1 MLQFN
6 SNLINLYLLLNSL
19 TISNSLGL
27 FLNDEKIDEIVE
39 SKLIGIN
46 KTNNTKPSI
55 SKKNSNATKPFYNIN
70 VGIDIDSLWYINASI
85 TNQDQQLRL
94 DIAQPYV
101 WVVNEEYA
109 NNFSGSTYEV
119 NDTEVSSYYGTTVY
133 DMEFIDN
140 VAINTSA
147 YISNMILEDA
157 GDAPI
162 DSIENSSNELIINT
176 MGFFASYYSYS
187 LMGAF
192 GLGGKI
198 NNTNWQETQIATNY
212 FNDSFLALEALKN
225 EGTIGSAGYSLWLA
239 GDIGNEVDLS
249 LYETNDNDYVNSN
262 FSVGSLMLNYVNSSL
277 YTGDLVK
284 FESIP
289 YYEVFDEGQSF
300 SSNGY
305 PIFPLSGAVLIAND
319 SETAN
324 LTLTDDITPILFD
337 SRYTSSYLP
346 IDIIQQIS
354 IQMNAF
360 YVESVES
367 WYVACE
373 LGNINAY
380 IEFLFGQLSIKVP
393 LSEFVIQAYL
403 SSANSSDIPLYFK
416 SATGQKSAACL
427 LKLKPNYL
435 SGINVLGGSFLRYAY
450 LAADLEANQ
459 FALAQAANIYG
470 EDVITETNVKRDVEI
485 FTSMKLYD
493 KRDSSSSLAT
503 IESSES
509 TQRSSVTTTTRSSSS
524 TETTTSSH
532 SSSTSSS
539 SSFATSS
546 SSFSSS
552 SSSSSSTED
561 YTETALFI
569 SSGYIPF
576 AKSSNISVTSLVMT
590 TFSASETQSRE
601 YGSNILELFGYNFTY
616 GTIFSNGEIVT
627 ATKSFYD
634 TNLPSVTTKV
644 SGSTY
649 VTAAGSTSSAS
660 YSDTS
665 TSLISVYIVTMVY
678 ETQVTQVD
686 ESTTLYG
693 TSTYTVYSTI
703 FGNATSTNGK
713 NGGGS
718 NPREY
723 INGSNWMF
731 SILKVLG
738 ITGFIY
744 TFI

>member
-1 MLQFN
+1 MVLFN

-19 TISNSLGL
+19 SLSNSLGL
-27 FLNDEKIDEIVE
+27 FLNDEEIDDIVE

-46 KTNNTKPSI
+46 KTNHSKPSI
-55 SKKNSNATKPFYNIN
+55 SKKNSNVTKPFYNIN
-70 VGIDIDSLWYINASI
+70 VGIDVDSLWYINASI

-109 NNFSGSTYEV
+109 NNFSGTTYEV

-147 YISNMILEDA
+147 YISNMILQDA
-157 GDAPI
+157 GDGAI
-162 DSIENSSNELIINT
+162 DSIENSSSELIINRI
-176 MGFFASYYSYS
+176 GFFASYYSYS

-192 GLGGKI
+192 GIGGKI

-225 EGTIGSAGYSLWLA
+225 EGTISSAGYSLWLA

-249 LYETNDNDYVNSN
+249 LYETNDTEYIFSN
-262 FSVGSLMLNYVNSSL
+262 FSVGSLMLNYVNSTL

-289 YYEVFDEGQSF
+289 YYEVYDEGQSF
-300 SSNGY
+300 TSNGY
-305 PIFPLSGAVLIAND
+305 PIFPLSGAILIAND

-427 LKLKPNYL
+427 LRLKPNYL
-435 SGINVLGGSFLRYAY
+435 SGINVLGSSFLRYAY
-450 LAADLEANQ
+450 LAADLEANE

-470 EDVITETNVKRDVEI
+470 EDVITETIVKRDVEA
-485 FTSMKLYD
+485 FTSMHLHE
-493 KRDSSSSLAT
+493 KRDSSSSSTA
-503 IESSES
+503 IMSSES
-509 TQRSSVTTTTRSSSS
+509 IQSLSATTTTSSSSS
-524 TETTTSSH
+524 TKTTTSSSH

-539 SSFATSS
+539 LSSLSS
-546 SSFSSS
+546 SLLSSS
-552 SSSSSSTED
+552 DSSSTED
-561 YTETALFI
+561 STETALFI

-576 AKSSNISVTSLVMT
+576 AKSSNISATSLVMT
-590 TFSASETQSRE
+590 TFSASETQSKE

-616 GTIFSNGEIVT
+616 GSIFSNGEIVT

-644 SGSTY
+644 SGSTH
-649 VTAAGSTSSAS
+649 VTVVGSTSSSS
-660 YSDTS
+660 YTDTS
-665 TSLISVYIVTMVY
+665 TSLISVYIVTTVY

-693 TSTYTVYSTI
+693 TSTYTVYSTV
-703 FGNATSTNGK
+703 FGNSTSTNGK

-718 NPREY
+718 SPREY
-723 INGSNWMF
+723 LNRSNWMF

-738 ITGFIY
+738 ISGFIY